1 MDEISTFSEL
11 KWLDVVKAMRTYR
24 RGRITHLKT
33 KLEEMLISPLSSHN
47 QSQLSE
53 FKQDISR
60 EVKIHLALQNRRDT
74 LLQDKDLTEQEI
86 DDELAATEEVKDLH
100 RDILLQI
107 DTLKTRHSHYQ
118 EALII
123 QNEFDSFMEVSDP
136 DVPEFEKEVA
146 KVQKRLNLN
155 L

>member
-11 KWLDVVKAMRTYR
+11 KWLDVVKAKRTYR

-60 EVKIHLALQNRRDT
+60 EVKIHLALQNKCDT

-100 RDILLQI
+100 RDLL
-107 DTLKTRHSHYQ
+107 
-118 EALII
+118 
-123 QNEFDSFMEVSDP
+123 
-136 DVPEFEKEVA
+136 
-146 KVQKRLNLN
+146 
-155 L
+155 